1 MGKKKKKSASN
12 RTPSPQK
19 GSGSPKRSKY
29 PLLALGIGVVL
40 LIVGGFYFYQGRQPA
55 YRADSG
61 SAQASNASSGLRET
75 RPTLPP
81 SMFSGR
87 VRAAYAIAKEI
98 PQVLDQLYCYCRC
111 RENFGHKS
119 LLSCYVD
126 THAST

>member
-1 MGKKKKKSASN
+1 MGKKKRKVASNSAS
-12 RTPSPQK
+12 SPK
-19 GSGSPKRSKY
+19 KAPITPKRSKY
-29 PLLALGIGVVL
+29 PLLALGVGAVL

-61 SAQASNASSGLRET
+61 TVQASNTSGGLRET

-87 VRAAYAIAKEI
+87 VREAYTIAKEI
-98 PQVLDQLYCYCRC
+98 PGVLDQLYCYCRC